1 MSEFTLLLV
10 INVALVAAIVV
21 YWRKSN
27 LESNLL
33 GLGKYIFIL
42 LMGWVGFSILFGL
55 MSAFDKLESS
65 KTFSYQLLIGDVMVV
80 LRFFAAGLVLTFC
93 LVRVS
98 THLSKQRQIQ
108 KKN

>member
-10 INVALVAAIVV
+10 LNLGLIAAIVV

-42 LMGWVGFSILFGL
+42 LMGWIGFSILFGL
-55 MSAFDKLESS
+55 ISVFDKLEGS
-65 KTFSYQLLIGDVMVV
+65 KVFSYQLLLGDLIIV
-80 LRFFAAGLVLTFC
+80 LRFFAGGLTLTFC
-93 LVRVS
+93 LIWVS
-98 THLSKQRQIQ
+98 IQTSKQRQIQ

>member
-1 MSEFTLLLV
+1 MNEFVPLLV
-10 INVALVAAIVV
+10 INVVLAGATIA

-27 LESNLL
+27 PDSTFV
-33 GLGKYIFIL
+33 GLGKYIAIL
-42 LMGWVGFSILFGL
+42 LTGWGGFSIIVGLFL
-55 MSAFDKLESS
+55 AFDDLENS
-65 KTFSYQLLIGDVMVV
+65 KVFSYQLILRDVIVV

>member
-1 MSEFTLLLV
+1 MNEFTLLLV
-10 INVALVAAIVV
+10 INVALIAAIVV

-27 LESNLL
+27 LESNRL

-42 LMGWVGFSILFGL
+42 LMGWIGFSILFGL

-65 KTFSYQLLIGDVMVV
+65 KTFSYQLLIGDVMIV